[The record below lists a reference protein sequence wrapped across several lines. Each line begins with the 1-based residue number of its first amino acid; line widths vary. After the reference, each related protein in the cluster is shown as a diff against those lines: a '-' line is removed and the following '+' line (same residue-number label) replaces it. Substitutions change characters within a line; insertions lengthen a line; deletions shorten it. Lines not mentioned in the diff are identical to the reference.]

1 MVSNK
6 IALASS
12 CLALVWNVVS
22 GSGAARSAAHSTIV
36 PPVLPAHKT
45 NKMPSSLLFLG
56 HLHPFLVKTTGESM
70 SGNHHALLVR
80 GGGLGGGRNNN
91 DLHDNIKDDYDDN
104 HTRNGDG
111 IRILSKKATVIQVHG
126 IVCTVLGV
134 MYGLESMGWVTVP
147 FLGPAAAF
155 PGLFLTKTTT
165 NPSSLLEPLLEN
177 HGNDNVMALQTMVR
191 AMASFMIGTGLM
203 EVQLS
208 YEPAVQT
215 VFLLYHVLLVSATV
229 VGAIH
234 QYSNPSTTMTNAML
248 WASLLTPLTT
258 AGFGIAGF
266 LF

>member
-6 IALASS
+6 IFLAG
-12 CLALVWNVVS
+12 CLTLLCHVVS
-22 GSGAARSAAHSTIV
+22 GSGAARRAADRTIIV
-36 PPVLPAHKT
+36 PPALPSQHKT
-45 NKMPSSLLFLG
+45 KRMQ
-56 HLHPFLVKTTGESM
+56 HPV
-70 SGNHHALLVR
+70 LLVR
-80 GGGLGGGRNNN
+80 GGGRNNN

-104 HTRNGDG
+104 YTRNGDG

-134 MYGLESMGWVTVP
+134 MYGLESMGWITVP